1 MNAVESTET
10 LNAAL
15 VASATEH
22 RDPDWLVAQRT
33 AALAQIE
40 QLRVPKFHRFTYR
53 DWNLLDHRLLWQ
65 ASDPT
70 LAAGITQ
77 ASDHGQIIQVGQTT
91 VAVNLPQ
98 ALRDQGVIL
107 TDLFTALTQYPE
119 LTKPYLNQII
129 PATEDKLAAYHVA
142 YLNGG
147 LFLYVPQNVVVDD
160 PIEAHIVQDS
170 TQDGPQVSHVLI
182 VADQGSQVAFTQ
194 HLTTQGTRANLVN
207 NVVEIVANDNSRVK
221 FASVDELGR
230 DTLTY
235 FNRRALVKH
244 NAEVDWAVGLMNLG
258 DTLGQFDTNLVGE
271 GAQTETKVVA
281 ITSQDQREGINT
293 RITNRGKHTVGNI
306 LQRGVLLG
314 TSELVFNGIGDIIH
328 GASGANAEQENRLLM
343 MTPGTHG
350 DANPILLIDE
360 NDVIAGHAA
369 SVGQVDQSQLYYL
382 MSRGI
387 DRKTAERLVI
397 RGFLSTV
404 LSAIPSKNVQQ
415 QLIKTIE
422 RNLQNG

>member
-15 VASATEH
+15 VAGATEH

-33 AALAQIE
+33 AALAQID

-65 ASDPT
+65 ASDPA
-70 LAAGITQ
+70 LAADIAQ
-77 ASDHGQIIQVGQTT
+77 ATDHGQLIQVGQTT

-98 ALRDQGVIL
+98 ALQTQGVIL

-119 LTKPYLNQII
+119 LVKPYLNQII

-142 YLNGG
+142 YLNSGI
-147 LFLYVPQNVVVDD
+147 FLYVPQNVVIDQ

-182 VADQGSQVAFTQ
+182 VADRGSQFAFTQ
-194 HLTTQGTRANLVN
+194 HLTTQGTRANLAN
-207 NVVEIVANDNSRVK
+207 NVVEIVANDNSRIK

-258 DTLGQFDTNLVGE
+258 DTLGQFDTDLVGE
-271 GAQTETKVVA
+271 GAQTDTKVVA
-281 ITSQDQREGINT
+281 ITSQAQREGINT

-328 GASGANAEQENRLLM
+328 GAAGANAEQENRLLM

-369 SVGQVDQSQLYYL
+369 SVGQVDQQQLYYL

-397 RGFLSTV
+397 RGFLSAV